1 VVCWCAATVPAGKTD
16 LNEST
21 NEKQSPS
28 PQQVKDQRAM
38 GPVAWEPWTPWRAAA
53 ATLVVAAV
61 SAGFAL
67 VYLFQNVVIFLFMA
81 IVLST
86 ALKPFMEW
94 GHRRGLSW
102 SLSVSLVFGALTAAV
117 LTAAAFGLPLVVMQ
131 AGTLAETL
139 PKRYVTLRNGFESSS
154 HMLIR
159 RFAAAL
165 PTVVPAQE
173 TGGQMTGGQ
182 ETGSQATDT
191 YEVPEGASPLGMTLE
206 LSAFAMRGV
215 LSTAAV
221 LLLAMYWSL
230 QRQRTL
236 HALLLLVAA
245 DRRAEASEL
254 ATGVEEKVGAYLR
267 GQSILCVTV
276 AILSLIVYWWLG
288 LPQALPLALIAGVLE
303 AVPMLGPALGAVP
316 ALLVAATT
324 DSGKVVWVLLAAVVI
339 QQLENYLLAPRVMD
353 KAVGVHPVVTLLAIA
368 GFGAL
373 FGLAGAI
380 LAIPLAAILQLLLN
394 RYVLKPGALEPAQ
407 PEGRDRLSR
416 LRYEAQEL
424 IRDVR
429 LQVRHKPESSNDV
442 SDEHEESIE
451 SIARDLDLALAQSAT
466 NKDESVAGEAIA

>member
-1 VVCWCAATVPAGKTD
+1 
-16 LNEST
+16 
-21 NEKQSPS
+21 
-28 PQQVKDQRAM
+28 M
-38 GPVAWEPWTPWRAAA
+38 VA
-53 ATLVVAAV
+53 AAV

-117 LTAAAFGLPLVVMQ
+117 LTAAAFGLPLVVLQ
-131 AGTLAETL
+131 ASTLAETL
-139 PKRYVTLRNGFESSS
+139 PKRYATLRDGWRSSK
-154 HMLIR
+154 HTLIR

-165 PTVVPAQE
+165 PAAVPAQE
-173 TGGQMTGGQ
+173 TGGQVTGGQ
-182 ETGSQATDT
+182 KTDSF
-191 YEVPEGASPLGMTLE
+191 EVPEGAGPLGVTLE
-206 LSAFAMRGV
+206 MSAFAMRGV

-245 DRRAEASEL
+245 DRREEASEL

-288 LPQALPLALIAGVLE
+288 LPQALPLALFAGVLE

-324 DSGKVVWVLLAAVVI
+324 DSSKVVWVLLAAVVI
-339 QQLENYLLAPRVMD
+339 QQLENYVLAPRVMD
-353 KAVGVHPVVTLLAIA
+353 KSVGVHPVVTLLAIA

-394 RYVLKPGALEPAQ
+394 RYVLKPGVLEPAQ

-429 LQVRHKPESSNDV
+429 LHVRHKSESSNKV

-451 SIARDLDLALAQSAT
+451 SIARDLNLALAQSAT
-466 NKDESVAGEAIA
+466 DKAEAASGEATG

>member
-1 VVCWCAATVPAGKTD
+1 MNGTTNGKQLSAPHQTKVQCPT
-16 LNEST
+16 EPISW
-21 NEKQSPS
+21 
-28 PQQVKDQRAM
+28 A
-38 GPVAWEPWTPWRAAA
+38 PWTPWRAAG
-53 ATLVVAAV
+53 ATLVAAAV

-67 VYLFQNVVIFLFMA
+67 LYLFQDVVIFLFMA

-86 ALKPFMEW
+86 ALKPVMDW
-94 GHRRGLSW
+94 GHRRELSW
-102 SLSVSLVFGALTAAV
+102 SLSVSLVFGVLTAAV
-117 LTAAAFGLPLVVMQ
+117 VTVAAFGLPILIRQ

-139 PKRYVTLRNGFESSS
+139 PKSYATLRNGCASST
-154 HMLIR
+154 HMVIR
-159 RFAAAL
+159 RLATAL
-165 PTVVPAQE
+165 PAEMPAQE
-173 TGGQMTGGQ
+173 TGGQGTDGQ
-182 ETGSQATDT
+182 VTDT
-191 YEVPEGASPLGMTLE
+191 NEAPEGASPMGVTLQM
-206 LSAFAMRGV
+206 SAMAMRGV

-236 HALLLLVAA
+236 QALLLLVAA
-245 DRRAEASEL
+245 HRREEATEL
-254 ATGVEEKVGAYLR
+254 ALGVEEKVGAYLR

-303 AVPMLGPALGAVP
+303 AVPMLGPVLGAVP

-324 DSGKVVWVLLAAVVI
+324 DSSKVVWVLLAAVVI

-353 KAVGVHPVVTLLAIA
+353 KSVGVHPVVTLLAIA

-380 LAIPLAAILQLLLN
+380 LAIPLAAIMQLMLN

-429 LQVRHKPESSNDV
+429 LQVRHKSESSNDV
-442 SDEHEESIE
+442 SDEREESIE

-466 NKDESVAGEAIA
+466 DKAEAASGEATG

>member
-1 VVCWCAATVPAGKTD
+1 MNGPI
-16 LNEST
+16 
-21 NEKQSPS
+21 NEKRSPS
-28 PQQVKDQRAM
+28 LDQVNDQRAT
-38 GPVAWEPWTPWRAAA
+38 GPAPWEPWTPWRAAG
-53 ATLVVAAV
+53 ATLVAAAV

-67 VYLFQNVVIFLFMA
+67 LYLFQDVVIFLFMA

-86 ALKPFMEW
+86 ALKPFIDW
-94 GHRRGLSW
+94 SHRRGLSW
-102 SLSVSLVFGALTAAV
+102 PLSVSLVFGALTAAV
-117 LTAAAFGLPLVVMQ
+117 LTAAAFGLPLVIRQ

-139 PKRYVTLRNGFESSS
+139 PKRYATLRDSWESST

-159 RFAAAL
+159 RLATAL
-165 PTVVPAQE
+165 PAVAPDQETRAQETAGQEKAGQE
-173 TGGQMTGGQ
+173 TGGQ
-182 ETGSQATDT
+182 EIGSQENDT
-191 YEVPEGASPLGMTLE
+191 YEAPEGADPLGVTFEM
-206 LSAFAMRGV
+206 SAMAMRGV
-215 LSTAAV
+215 LATAAI
-221 LLLAMYWSL
+221 LLLAVYWSL

-245 DRRAEASEL
+245 DRREEASEL
-254 ATGVEEKVGAYLR
+254 ATGIEEKVGAYLR

-276 AILSLIVYWWLG
+276 AILSLVVYWWLG

-324 DSGKVVWVLLAAVVI
+324 DSSKVVWVLLAAVVI

-429 LQVRHKPESSNDV
+429 LQVRHKSESSNDV
-442 SDEHEESIE
+442 SDEREESIE
-451 SIARDLDLALAQSAT
+451 SIARDLDLALAQSA
-466 NKDESVAGEAIA
+466 NQKAEAAAGEATA